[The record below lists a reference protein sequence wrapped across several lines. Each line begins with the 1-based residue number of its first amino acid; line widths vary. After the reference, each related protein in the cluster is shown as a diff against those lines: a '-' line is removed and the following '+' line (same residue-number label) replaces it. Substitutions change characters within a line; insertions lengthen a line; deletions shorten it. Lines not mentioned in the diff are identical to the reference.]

1 MKGPIDKK
9 GAERLKQKQSN
20 KTKAKTIERE
30 VETEVDTEEERE
42 EKLEVNSKKC
52 RLVLGDWPEGFEY

>member
-20 KTKAKTIERE
+20 KTVERE